1 MNSTAPTSMPE
12 GPRPVAT
19 ALVAGIPVDDVT
31 MDQTVEMI
39 GGFIDVGRAT
49 GRTFQLAT
57 INVDFV
63 VNAQRDDELRAILQ
77 RADVCMADGMPIVW
91 YAQIAGV
98 PFRERVAG
106 ADLVPALVDRSRAR
120 GWRVLL
126 FGSAEGVAESAAA
139 MLVERFPGAIVHGMS
154 GPMLRDV
161 RAMDDEWTSAITAFR
176 PDVICVAL
184 GNPKQ
189 EKWIRAHRARLGASV
204 LIGVGGTL
212 DFIVGGRRRAPEWM
226 RRFGLEWVYRA
237 SQEPARLGKR
247 YLRDAV
253 VFAPHML
260 RIVWRR
266 VRWGAASDGGWP
278 VSVESDCTTVHLTGF
293 ELRHRDVHALVA
305 LAREAHRG
313 GRVLRVRGCDARSRR
328 LLDSLGVVKTFEFT

>member
-1 MNSTAPTSMPE
+1 MSSTTATSMPE

-19 ALVAGIPVDDVT
+19 ALVAGVPVDDVT
-31 MDQTVEMI
+31 MEQTIEMI
-39 GGFIDVGRAT
+39 GGFIDIGRAT

-91 YAQIAGV
+91 YSQIAGV

-126 FGSAEGVAESAAA
+126 FGSAEGVAESAAE
-139 MLVERFPGAIVHGMS
+139 MLIERFPGAIVHGMS

-161 RAMDDEWTSAITAFR
+161 RAMDDEWTEAITAFR

-189 EKWIRAHRARLGASV
+189 EKWIRAHRSRLGASV

-266 VRWGAASDGGWP
+266 LRWGAASAGVWP
-278 VSVESDCTTVHLTGF
+278 VSVDGDRTTVDLTGSV
-293 ELRHRDVHALVA
+293 LRHRDVHALLA

-313 GRVLRVRGCDARSRR
+313 GQVLRVRGCDAGSRR
-328 LLDSLGVVKTFEFT
+328 LLDSLGVVKTFEFG